1 MTKKKSAAAL
11 GEPDWA
17 EGARQ
22 SVPAKVVHKTFEQ
35 IRAKHGGLTRKN
47 IVDEARSAKS
57 PIHSCFEWDDRKAGE
72 AYRLD
77 QAGHLQRCLIYR
89 RSVEGED
96 RERITRAWVPISPR
110 GDDDTEDTVY
120 KNDWMPIE
128 DAMADPR
135 ARAQLVA
142 RALAEVQ
149 AWQTRYRDL
158 DELAVIFAAIDK
170 KTRRAK

>member
-1 MTKKKSAAAL
+1 MAKSTTASF

-22 SVPAKVVHKTFEQ
+22 SVPAKVVHRAFEE
-35 IRAKHGGLTRKN
+35 IRKKYGSLNRKN
-47 IVDEARSAKS
+47 IVDEARSTKS
-57 PIHSCFEWDDRKAGE
+57 PIHKCFEWDDKKAGE

-89 RSVEGED
+89 RTVDGED

-110 GDDDTEDTVY
+110 DDADAEDTVY

-135 ARAQLVA
+135 ARKQLVA

-170 KTRRAK
+170 KTRQTK